1 MKPHEL
7 AKLQRALERASML
20 ARDGARLASSYTA
33 QCEMATLV
41 HEIGQCWQV
50 CVQGREADIPPRRE
64 GKLSG

>member
-20 ARDGARLASSYTA
+20 ARDGARLATSFVA
-33 QCEMATLV
+33 QAEMATLV
-41 HEIGQCWQV
+41 HEIGQAWQV
-50 CVQGREADIPPRRE
+50 CVQGREVEPPPRRE